1 MTAINE
7 AKTLRE
13 NTANEIKNQ
22 KENAAKEINTLK
34 LEIEKL
40 SKEYQELKKKT
51 ETEIKEMK
59 EFAELEIEDAKEK
72 NLEELKKLR
81 ESTIDELKKFKQRE
95 LEDIRIV
102 KNKTITEANHVIHFS
117 RHWNPAKED
126 QATDRAFRIGQTK
139 TVYVYTLIGKILGI
153 TSFDEKLDYLLS
165 AKQNIKGAALF
176 PSAKL
181 DILETELINILN
193 PF

>member
-1 MTAINE
+1 MATI
-7 AKTLRE
+7 LQ
-13 NTANEIKNQ
+13 EIQEK
-22 KENAAKEINTLK
+22 KEKVI
-34 LEIEKL
+34 I
-40 SKEYQELKKKT
+40 
-51 ETEIKEMK
+51 
-59 EFAELEIEDAKEK
+59 FAEFIHTQEILATIIQDMFKITPQIYNGSVSLQA
-72 NLEELKKLR
+72 R
-81 ESTIDELKKFKQRE
+81 ESILNRFKKSSGFN
-95 LEDIRIV
+95 IIIMSPIV
-102 KNKTITEANHVIHFS
+102 AGVGLTITEANHVIHFS

-181 DILETELINILN
+181 DISETELINILN